1 MLTGTELAWIAA
13 RTRRRLA
20 AAIPFAL
27 GWKLLQGALLAPLL
41 AWGLRRLLEP
51 WGRASI
57 GNFELVAFAC
67 SPEGLVAILLGG
79 TLLLAGLHLELAGLM
94 RLLADDQLRWWQA
107 LWGSGR
113 LLPRLVR
120 LGLRQLVVYVALA
133 LPFAAAIAVA
143 YFGLWGDRD
152 LNGLVVLRP
161 PIFWTGVLTAAGL
174 LLAYVMVAT
183 RWFLRWWLSVPIL
196 LFEPTQSPAAALV
209 TSRARTQGHHRRLMF
224 WLSAWFACQLI
235 LDLLVFGGWG
245 LLIDPCLALAGSSLP
260 RMLLLTSLVLL
271 VNAALA
277 LLLSVCGTLTFAGL
291 LLLTYRQLGGVDP
304 VVERPPPLRSPWT
317 HRAIEGGLL
326 VGLVGLVATT
336 YSVSDDLLES
346 MTLRDVVEVT
356 AHRAGATHAPENTI
370 AALRR
375 AMTDRADWVEIDV
388 QLTADQALVVL
399 HDTDLARIGGGS
411 RTVGSVTLEALQRL
425 DVGSLFGPEYAGERV
440 PTLAEF
446 LAAAAPSSMRLN
458 IELKPHHA
466 RQAPELAAR
475 VVEAIR
481 VAGLLDRCRVC
492 SQSYE
497 GLMRVRQLE
506 PRLPLGFIVA
516 QSVGD
521 LTKLECDFLMLHAG
535 RITRAVVDRARLRG
549 MTVHAWTI
557 NDPNAVAPLID
568 RGVTNLI
575 TDDPAA
581 IRARLDELA
590 ALDADERLLLRIHHD
605 LRGR

>member
-1 MLTGTELAWIAA
+1 MLTATELAWIAA
-13 RTRRRLA
+13 RTRRRFA
-20 AAIPFAL
+20 AAIPFAV

-79 TLLLAGLHLELAGLM
+79 ALLLAGLYLELAGLM

-113 LLPRLVR
+113 MLPRLVR

-161 PIFWTGVLTAAGL
+161 PIFWTGVLTAGGL
-174 LLAYVMVAT
+174 LLAYVVVAT

-209 TSRARTQGHHRRLMF
+209 TSRARTQGHHRRLMLG
-224 WLSAWFACQLI
+224 LSAWFACQLI

-245 LLIDPCLALAGSSLP
+245 LMIDPCLALAGSSLP

-277 LLLSVCGTLTFAGL
+277 LLLSVIGTLTFASL

-304 VVERPPPLRSPWT
+304 VVERPPPIRSPWT
-317 HRAIEGGLL
+317 RRAIEGGLL
-326 VGLVGLVATT
+326 VGLAGLVATT
-336 YSVSDDLLES
+336 YTLSDDLLES
-346 MTLRDVVEVT
+346 MTLRDIVEVT

-375 AMTDRADWVEIDV
+375 AITDRADWVEIDV
-388 QLTADQALVVL
+388 QLTADQALVVM

-446 LAAAAPSSMRLN
+446 LTAAAPSTMGLN
-458 IELKPHHA
+458 IELKPHRA
-466 RQAPELAAR
+466 RQAPELATR
-475 VVEAIR
+475 VVEALR

-535 RITRAVVDRARLRG
+535 RITREVVDRTRLRG

-581 IRARLDELA
+581 IRARLEELA
-590 ALDADERLLLRIHHD
+590 ALDADERLLLRIHHE
-605 LRGR
+605 LRRR